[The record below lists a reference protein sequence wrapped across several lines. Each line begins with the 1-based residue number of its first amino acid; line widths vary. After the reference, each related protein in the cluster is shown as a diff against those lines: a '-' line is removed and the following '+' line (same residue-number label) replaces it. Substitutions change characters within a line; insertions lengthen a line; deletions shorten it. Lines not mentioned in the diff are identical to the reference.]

1 MKHVFLTRAAALLLA
16 CVLALTFVGCGK
28 GTADST
34 ASSDAGELTAEW
46 THVGEGNCAFSFI
59 ATFADGTTQ
68 SYVVN
73 TDKDT
78 VGTALL
84 DAGLIEG
91 EQSAYGLYVK
101 SVCGVVATI
110 MSMRP
115 TGRCMS
121 TARCR
126 RSAWT
131 ASNARMSRVL
141 NSAWRSKRSR
151 MTGLPKGVRNA

>member
-28 GTADST
+28 GTADSP
-34 ASSDAGELTAEW
+34 ASSDAGELTADW
-46 THVGEGNCAFSFI
+46 TQVGEGNCAFSFI
-59 ATFADGTTQ
+59 VTFADGTTQ

-101 SVCGVVATI
+101 SVCGVVADYDVDATYWALYVNGE
-110 MSMRP
+110 MSQVGVDSVKCADV
-115 TGRCMS
+115 TS
-121 TARCR
+121 VEF
-126 RSAWT
+126 
-131 ASNARMSRVL
+131 RVE
-141 NSAWRSKRSR
+141 K
-151 MTGLPKGVRNA
+151 